1 MDQIQKSIPLHL
13 QAYEILK
20 KQILTGKLI
29 SGERLLEKKLSQDLG
44 VSRSP
49 IREALRMLEQDEL
62 VVLNPNGLIVNS
74 LEMSDMKEIYQCSI
88 AIEPYAVNLAA
99 SNLNEKDIKDLRAF
113 IQKARESHL
122 RKEYNVIVEFN
133 TGFHESIIVKCGN
146 SRLISIIDKL
156 RALTILRRRAELEF
170 YHKRSDEYLLEHEEI
185 LDALAQKDGETAEL
199 LMKKHIM
206 NDYKVFEKM
215 YKK

>member
-1 MDQIQKSIPLHL
+1 MDCIQKSIPLHL
-13 QAYEILK
+13 QVYEILK
-20 KQILTGKLI
+20 KQILTGELI

-62 VVLNPNGLIVNS
+62 VILNPTGLIVNS
-74 LEMSDMKEIYQCSI
+74 LELSDMKEIYQCSI

-99 SNLNEKDIKDLRAF
+99 NNLNQKDIKDLRGF
-113 IQKARESHL
+113 IQKAREGHL
-122 RKEYNVIVEFN
+122 QKDHNVIVEFN
-133 TGFHESIIVKCGN
+133 TKFHESIIGKCGN
-146 SRLISIIDKL
+146 SRLIAIIDKL

-170 YHKRSDEYLLEHEEI
+170 YHKRSDEYLLEHEQI
-185 LDALAQKDGETAEL
+185 LNALAQKDGETAEL
-199 LMKKHIM
+199 LMKKHII